1 MKERIFVSKG
11 GQIGVFSTNGD
22 FVSNLPVVKNLED
35 GRLNPKKLLMTQ
47 QDTRMLLLDNEFNKG
62 VYEFDLEKGKVVRE
76 YRVDQSNPISDI
88 CHE

>member
-1 MKERIFVSKG
+1 
-11 GQIGVFSTNGD
+11 
-22 FVSNLPVVKNLED
+22 
-35 GRLNPKKLLMTQ
+35 
-47 QDTRMLLLDNEFNKG
+47 MLLLDDKFNKG

>member
-1 MKERIFVSKG
+1 MSKG